1 MGKTSSLKLEVL
13 LKVPAR
19 LVILPLTVTVYWPI
33 LLASSVLQL
42 RVRVRLSNEMIE
54 VVG

>member
-19 LVILPLTVTVYWPI
+19 LVILPLIVTVYWPI
-33 LLASSVLQL
+33 LLASSVPQL
-42 RVRVRLSNEMIE
+42 RMRVRQSNEMIE
-54 VVG
+54 VAG

>member
-19 LVILPLTVTVYWPI
+19 LVILPLIVTVYWPI

-42 RVRVRLSNEMIE
+42 KVRVRLSNEMIE